1 MTIALSRKEQS
12 RLEQTLIEINRAG
25 IAHAMNEILTG
36 TRERRRHERDCDEK
50 RRERFGMEMVK
61 GRKGKEMVKGK
72 KNKKGQEG
80 RGTYVERRCV

>member
-36 TRERRRHERDCDEK
+36 TRERRRHER
-50 RRERFGMEMVK
+50 FGMEMVK